1 MTCVATDWS
10 KLGIGFLVT
19 QKHCD
24 LPSGKCYPVDCEAFG
39 VVWSLENARMLTLGC
54 PDLLGTVPHQ
64 SLIPI
69 LGDWNMPDI
78 LNQRLYRL
86 QRSVSGLVQDSVPS
100 WENYI
105 ILPRRR
111 TTSPNSMSMTS
122 LTQSWGPLSVL
133 LYSQCDRVLCQ
144 HCRQEL

>member
-69 LGDWNMPDI
+69 LSDWNMPDI
-78 LNQRLYRL
+78 LNQRLYRFIEKCL
-86 QRSVSGLVQDSVPS
+86 RFSSRFSTFLGK
-100 WENYI
+100 
-105 ILPRRR
+105 
-111 TTSPNSMSMTS
+111 
-122 LTQSWGPLSVL
+122 
-133 LYSQCDRVLCQ
+133 LYNITKEEDNISKFNEYDESDT
-144 HCRQEL
+144 ELGATISTAI

>member
-39 VVWSLENARMLTLGC
+39 VVWSLVNARMLTLGC

-78 LNQRLYRL
+78 LNQRLYRFIEKCL
-86 QRSVSGLVQDSVPS
+86 RFSSRFS
-100 WENYI
+100 
-105 ILPRRR
+105 
-111 TTSPNSMSMTS
+111 T
-122 LTQSWGPLSVL
+122 VL
-133 LYSQCDRVLCQ
+133 GKLYNITKEEDNISKFNEYDESDT
-144 HCRQEL
+144 ELGATISTAI